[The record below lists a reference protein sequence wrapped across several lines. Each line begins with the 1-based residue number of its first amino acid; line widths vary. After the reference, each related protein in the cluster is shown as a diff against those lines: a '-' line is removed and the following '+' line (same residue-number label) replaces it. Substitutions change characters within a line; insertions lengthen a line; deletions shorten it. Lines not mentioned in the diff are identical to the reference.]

1 MNYRHAFHAGNHC
14 DVLKHAALALVLE
27 RLGAKDKPYM
37 VLDTHAGRGLYDLAS
52 EAAARSG
59 EHMGGIARVFEEP
72 AAPAALSPYLEAVRR
87 HNPFGGLRWY
97 PGSPAIVR
105 DALRP
110 GDSLKLCELH
120 PEERQALETA
130 MAGDRRI
137 KIFDRDGYQ
146 AIRAFLPPPE
156 RRGLV
161 LIDPPFEMPGEFERL
176 ATAVADGIERWASG
190 VFMIWRPIKDEV
202 GYAGF
207 LRAVSGMAIG
217 KTLSVELSIAPRT
230 DNRLTGS
237 GLFVINPHFGL
248 ADKLAEL
255 LPYLATT
262 LAVAP
267 GGGWALAETEKGRTV
282 RDLHGQSGSRP

>member
-14 DVLKHAALALVLE
+14 DVLKHAALALTLS
-27 RLGAKDKPYM
+27 RLVAKDKPFA
-37 VLDTHAGRGLYDLAS
+37 VLDTHAGRGLYDLDS
-52 EAAARSG
+52 DAAARSG
-59 EHMGGIARVFEEP
+59 EHLGGIARVFGDRD
-72 AAPAALSPYLEAVRR
+72 APAALGPYIHAVRR
-87 HNPFGGLRWY
+87 QNPFGGLRWY

-105 DALRP
+105 DALRS
-110 GDSLKLCELH
+110 GDSVKLCELH

-137 KIFDRDGYQ
+137 RIFDRDGYQ
-146 AIRAFLPPPE
+146 AVRAFLPPPE

-176 ATAVADGIERWASG
+176 AAAIAGGFERWASG
-190 VFMIWRPIKDEV
+190 VFMIWRPIKDED

-207 LRAVSGMAIG
+207 LRAVSGIAIG
-217 KTLSVELSIAPRT
+217 KTLSVELSVAPRS
-230 DNRLTGS
+230 DNTLTGS
-237 GLFVINPHFGL
+237 GLFVINPPFGL
-248 ADKLAEL
+248 ADKLAEF
-255 LPYLATT
+255 LPYLATM

-282 RDLHGQSGSRP
+282 RDLRGQAGSRP